1 MWHRG
6 TTTRVIW
13 MTAGI
18 ARTASHS
25 SVRGSEEVTE
35 HGSPRKAHGR
45 RSDLRG
51 AMFSMSPFR
60 PSIPTSSWL
69 ASLRVAAS
77 AVPSIAPVTGVVTWS
92 EVSALFGLSIFDIEF
107 TPDGTAF
114 IGTIDSVW
122 VSNDGSVSWTERN
135 LGIGLNDQVLGVT
148 IDPSNPSIL
157 WVGVGDASGPQP
169 INIMRSTDGGF
180 TWTDPTPPLGQP
192 MSGRAIAV
200 DPNDSNTVIAVFGG
214 DFGGGQVW
222 VTTDGGDSWTDRSA
236 GLPGNPLNAAVYN
249 GTRLLVGG
257 GLLFGSAVRRIVPIE
272 QPWVPPGRRCITGR
286 GRS

>member
-1 MWHRG
+1 
-6 TTTRVIW
+6 
-13 MTAGI
+13 
-18 ARTASHS
+18 
-25 SVRGSEEVTE
+25 
-35 HGSPRKAHGR
+35 
-45 RSDLRG
+45 
-51 AMFSMSPFR
+51 
-60 PSIPTSSWL
+60 
-69 ASLRVAAS
+69 VAAS
-77 AVPSIAPVTGVVTWS
+77 AVPSISPVTGGVTWS

-122 VSNDGSVSWTERN
+122 VSNDGGVSWTERN
-135 LGIGLNDQVLGVT
+135 LGIGLNDQVFGVT

-157 WVGVGDASGPQP
+157 WVGVGDASGSQP

-180 TWTDPTPPLGQP
+180 TWTDHTPPLGQP